1 MQRTN
6 AADWPAAL
14 MTYLPAT
21 GSPPNGM
28 EQSHRCERADA
39 ELEAAIERL
48 LAARAQRTLSERKV
62 WRRLMARLARH

>member
-1 MQRTN
+1 
-6 AADWPAAL
+6 
-14 MTYLPAT
+14 
-21 GSPPNGM
+21 M
-28 EQSHRCERADA
+28 EESHRSERADV